1 MKNILLPNER
11 ELFGVMFFYLTIV
24 LVSSM
29 LAFKKQIHI
38 PLVIISKTMWL
49 KLREATP
56 VKMTLEMFVVPF
68 LPEVSS
74 SIAESAD
81 QIIV

>member
-1 MKNILLPNER
+1 
-11 ELFGVMFFYLTIV
+11 
-24 LVSSM
+24 M
-29 LAFKKQIHI
+29 LAFKKHLDI

-49 KLREATP
+49 KLWKATP
-56 VKMTLEMFVVPF
+56 SKMTLEMFVAPF

-74 SIAESAD
+74 STAESAD

>member
-11 ELFGVMFFYLTIV
+11 ELFGVMFFCLTIV

-29 LAFKKQIHI
+29 FAFKKQIHI